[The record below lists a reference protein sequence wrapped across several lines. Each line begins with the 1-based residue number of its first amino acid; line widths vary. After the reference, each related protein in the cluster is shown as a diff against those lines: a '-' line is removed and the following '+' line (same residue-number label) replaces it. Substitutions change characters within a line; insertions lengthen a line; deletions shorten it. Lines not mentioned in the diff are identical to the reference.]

1 MTNEQ
6 VEKIRALYEDFLTE
20 LNNGRDIFKGFALPQ
35 HYAKWL
41 GQAYEEGYTPLISY
55 LDSLKPGATPDNL
68 QVQTNILKSAVDKYT
83 KKINK
88 VIEILTSE

>member
-1 MTNEQ
+1 M
-6 VEKIRALYEDFLTE
+6 VEIF
-20 LNNGRDIFKGFALPQ
+20 FKGFALPT
-35 HYAKWL
+35 ALCKVA

-88 VIEILTSE
+88 VMRF